1 MLKIRKAKFEDLP
14 GITSI
19 YNDAIKHTIATF
31 DTKIKTLEEQKVWF
45 GQHGLKNPIIV
56 AEEKNDIVG
65 WAALSKWSDRC
76 AYSDTAEISAYVKD
90 NFQRKGIGKKLIK
103 EIVKEGEKAGLHL
116 LIARITDNNPVS
128 IHLHE
133 SVGFSKI
140 GVMKEC
146 GFKFGKRLNVVLMQ
160 RLYKNN
166 D

>member
-1 MLKIRKAKFEDLP
+1 MLIIRKAKYEDLT

-19 YNDAIKHTIATF
+19 YNDAIKNTVATF
-31 DTKIKTLEEQKVWF
+31 DTEIKTLEEQKVWF
-45 GQHGLKNPIIV
+45 EQHGLKNPIIV
-56 AEEKNDIVG
+56 AEENNDVVG
-65 WAALSKWSDRC
+65 WAALSKWSNRH
-76 AYSDTAEISAYVKD
+76 AYSDTAEISVYVKD
-90 NFQRKGIGKKLIK
+90 TFQRKGIGKKLMQ
-103 EIVKEGEKAGLHL
+103 EIVKKGEKAGLHL

-146 GFKFGKRLNVVLMQ
+146 GFKFGKRLDVVLMQ
-160 RLYKNN
+160 RLYQNN